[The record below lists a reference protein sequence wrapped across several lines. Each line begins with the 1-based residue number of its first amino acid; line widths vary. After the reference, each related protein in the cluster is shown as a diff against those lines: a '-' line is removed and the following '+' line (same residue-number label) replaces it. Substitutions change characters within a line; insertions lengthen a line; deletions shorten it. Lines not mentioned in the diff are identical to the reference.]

1 MLSKS
6 FRNLLGILKLID
18 SLKKKVD
25 ELSEQKVRIS
35 LIEKKSETQTK
46 ELEEKNRMLSQCIT
60 DLKEEI
66 SKKEKL
72 EFKFK
77 IVTSELL
84 EVINFYL

>member
-1 MLSKS
+1 
-6 FRNLLGILKLID
+6 
-18 SLKKKVD
+18 LKKKVD

-46 ELEEKNRMLSQCIT
+46 ELEEKNRMLSQSIT

-77 IVTSELL
+77 IVANELL
-84 EVINFYL
+84 EVIKCYL